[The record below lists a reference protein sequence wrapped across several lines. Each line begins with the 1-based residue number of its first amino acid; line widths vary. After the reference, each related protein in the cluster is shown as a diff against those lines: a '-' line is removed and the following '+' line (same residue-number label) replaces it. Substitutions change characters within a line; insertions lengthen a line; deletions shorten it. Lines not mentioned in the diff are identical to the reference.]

1 VKKYQIIVYG
11 AYGYTGEIIVEELQS
26 KNLSVLLSGRSES
39 KLIELSQKTGFPYIT
54 VNLNDKDAL
63 LNLALQGKVMIH
75 AAGPFKQTAGIM
87 VEACIAAKTHY
98 LDINGDIS
106 VFEMLKPYGDQAEKA
121 GIMLLPGT
129 GFDVVPTDC
138 IAMHLNNQMSDAVS
152 IKIAFAT
159 LGGGISHG
167 TASTVITR
175 LGEPAQ
181 RRENGKLVSIPLGKN
196 GIMVKFGDK
205 SMFCMSIPWGDVS
218 TAYTSTGIPNIESFM
233 AVKPS
238 VYKLLKLQGIV
249 NWLLRTNMV
258 RRLIQKKIDT
268 KPKGPN
274 REQRDKGGA
283 LVWAQVEN
291 LKGETLSAC
300 IQTPESY
307 NLTAKATVL
316 IAEKIINNQFK
327 SGYQTPAKA
336 YGENLIF
343 EMDGVRKILWRS

>member
-1 VKKYQIIVYG
+1 MKKFQIIVYG
-11 AYGYTGEIIVEELQS
+11 AYGYTGELIVEELQS

-39 KLIELSQKTGFPYIT
+39 KLSELSKKTGFPYKT
-54 VNLNDKDAL
+54 VNLNDRDAL
-63 LNLALQGKVMIH
+63 LNLAQVGIVMIH
-75 AAGPFKQTAGIM
+75 AAGPFKQTAGAM
-87 VEACIAAKTHY
+87 VEACISAKTHY

-106 VFEMLKPYGDQAEKA
+106 VFEMIKSYGEQAEKA

-138 IAMHLNNQMSDAVS
+138 VAMHLKNQMPDAAS

-167 TASTVITR
+167 TASTVVTR

-181 RRENGKLVSIPLGKN
+181 RRENGKLMPIPLGKN
-196 GIMVKFGDK
+196 GLWVNFGNK
-205 SMFCMSIPWGDVS
+205 TLFCMSIPWGDIS
-218 TAYTSTGIPNIESFM
+218 TAFSSTGIPNIESFM
-233 AVKPS
+233 AVKPG
-238 VYKLLKLQGIV
+238 VYKLLKIQGLV
-249 NWLLRTNMV
+249 NWLLRSNMV
-258 RRLIQKKIDT
+258 RRLIQKNIDA

-274 REQRDKGGA
+274 AEQRNKGGA

-291 LKGETLSAC
+291 PKGETMTASIL
-300 IQTPESY
+300 TPESY

-316 IAEKIINNQFK
+316 IAEKILYNQFK

-343 EMDGVRKILWRS
+343 ELDGVTKL

>member
-1 VKKYQIIVYG
+1 
-11 AYGYTGEIIVEELQS
+11 
-26 KNLSVLLSGRSES
+26 
-39 KLIELSQKTGFPYIT
+39 
-54 VNLNDKDAL
+54 
-63 LNLALQGKVMIH
+63 
-75 AAGPFKQTAGIM
+75 M

-106 VFEMLKPYGDQAEKA
+106 VFEMLKPYGEQAKKS

-138 IAMHLNNQMSDAVS
+138 VALHLKNKMPDADS

-167 TASTVITR
+167 TASTVVTR
-175 LGEPAQ
+175 LGEPAL

-196 GIMVKFGDK
+196 GLWVNFGNK
-205 SMFCMSIPWGDVS
+205 PLFCMSIPWGDVS

-238 VYKLLKLQGIV
+238 VFNLLKLQGLV
-249 NWLLRTNMV
+249 NWVLRTNMV
-258 RRLIQKKIDT
+258 RRLIQKKIDAN
-268 KPKGPN
+268 PKGPN
-274 REQRDKGGA
+274 TEQRSKGGA
-283 LVWAQVEN
+283 LIWGQVKN
-291 LKGETLSAC
+291 LKDETLSAS

-316 IAEKIINNQFK
+316 IAEKILNNQFK

-336 YGENLIF
+336 FGEDLVF
-343 EMDGVRKILWRS
+343 EMEGVTKILWE